1 MQFIDNVV
9 GMDAGRHIIINRL
22 RMYRRQKGYTQ
33 AYVALL
39 LGLKDKC
46 EVSRWERGITQPN
59 NDNLFK
65 LAIIYGRLS
74 EDLYRERFKD
84 LQREIEERKKVVALS
99 CDQKSNEKKHKR
111 DLSLIHI

>member
-1 MQFIDNVV
+1 MQIIDNVI
-9 GMDAGRHIIINRL
+9 GMYAGRHIIINRL

-46 EVSRWERGITQPN
+46 EVSRWERGVTQPS
-59 NDNLFK
+59 NDNLFR

-74 EDLYRERFKD
+74 EDLYRERYKD
-84 LQREIEERKKVVALS
+84 FQREIEERKKAVALS
-99 CDQKSNEKKHKR
+99 CDQKLNEKKHKR
-111 DLSLIHI
+111 G